1 MRSPTRTMAA
11 NLRWTRSGTVWADFL
26 LSPLAYGFRPTK
38 EKAVMR
44 DMHTG
49 LFRALPGESLLL
61 GIRAGLNPAAVV
73 ERMIEGVDLEACPD
87 WAAECSATLDTLDAI
102 GPGQRIFW
110 LSVPLAD
117 TGRSKKMGGSL
128 RAGLDEVRDML
139 TLPRAG
145 VPGDEIARR
154 IEQSRKVA
162 AAIPSMFHAL
172 PATAAQMV
180 WLDSHY
186 QQRGLFSDDEIPT
199 GPTDTRFD
207 TAAAL
212 LAHSGALLPEPMID
226 EGGQADLD
234 RTGIKG
240 WKPWERRYLKITQP
254 ENPTITAASYQS
266 LLVLAGL
273 PTEGMD
279 FPGSEFLGRIDESGY
294 EVDWALRLNIRSSEQ
309 AAGQNRRALIKLND
323 QYGQREGEMSH
334 GHNAL
339 DRAAKDLAEYAGV
352 LESDKLEVEV
362 QATVVFCVAGPD
374 PDSVQEQTEGL
385 ARYLGSADYRTSQPL
400 GYQEDLWWA
409 FAPGAPMSRA
419 VREFAQI
426 TTSRSLA
433 AAVPLASTSLGD
445 NRGIL
450 IGLNIS
456 GGPPGAV
463 LHDPAGAA
471 VRDVSGSLGVAG
483 ELGGGKSAFLKT
495 LMGGVVDRGGQLV
508 VADRTA
514 MGEYANWARSVTNAV
529 VVDVDNP
536 SWSLDPLRLFGP
548 KAGARIAQSFL
559 TPLTGIKPRSPIGQR
574 LGDVLDPEY
583 LDEHHLVGLGE
594 LLAHL
599 QSHPKLP
606 DATELASAMNAY
618 ARKDFGRVIFDS
630 TLPVVPLD
638 VGAVIIRTHT
648 LQLPRPEEV
657 SQAHLFDEMKLE
669 KVFGRAIYAH
679 IAALAREICFAN
691 PTRLGVF
698 GVDEAHHITSS
709 AEGDQELVEFV
720 RDGRKHNAAV
730 FLGSHD
736 PAADFG
742 SEVLRG
748 LIPTRVVMRHRD
760 KKLAQRSLEWLG
772 LNSGDEDLLTLLTED
787 TSPVTAEGVA
797 EHRRGEAFLRDSSGR
812 IGRMKVLLPSL
823 ADRNAAVRTSP
834 PELSAVSR

>member
-11 NLRWTRSGTVWADFL
+11 NLRWTRSGTVWADFI

-38 EKAVMR
+38 EKSVMR

-87 WAAECSATLDTLDAI
+87 WAAECYATLDTLDAI
-102 GPGQRIFW
+102 GPGQRVYW

-117 TGRSKKMGGSL
+117 GKGATKMGGSL
-128 RAGLDEVRDML
+128 RAATDEIRDAL
-139 TLPRAG
+139 ALPRAG
-145 VPGDEIARR
+145 VSAMEIARR
-154 IEQSRKVA
+154 VEQSRKVA
-162 AAIPSMFHAL
+162 AAIPSMFQAA

-180 WLDSHY
+180 WLDAHC
-186 QQRGLFSDDEIPT
+186 QQRGLYRDDEIPD
-199 GPTDTRFD
+199 GPSTAHRD
-207 TAAAL
+207 TATAL
-212 LAHSGALLPEPMID
+212 LPQSGALLPEPMID
-226 EGGQADLD
+226 EGGQSDLD
-234 RTGIKG
+234 RGGLKA

-254 ENPTITAASYQS
+254 ENPTTAAPSYQS
-266 LLVLAGL
+266 LLVLSGV
-273 PTEGMD
+273 PTEGMY

-294 EVDWALRLNIRSSEQ
+294 EVDWALRLDIRSSEQ
-309 AAGQNRRALIKLND
+309 ATAQNRRALIKLND
-323 QYGQREGEMSH
+323 QYGQRSGEMSH

-339 DRAAKDLAEYAGV
+339 DRAANDLAEYAGV

-362 QATVVFCVAGPD
+362 QATVVFCVGGPS
-374 PDSVQEQTEGL
+374 PDSVAEQALGL
-385 ARYLGSADYRTSQPL
+385 SRFLAAADYRTAQPL

-409 FAPGAPMSRA
+409 FVPGAPTNRA

-433 AAVPLASTSLGD
+433 AAVPLASTALGD

-450 IGLNIS
+450 AGLNIS
-456 GGPPGAV
+456 GGPLGAV

-471 VRDVSGSLGVAG
+471 LRDVSGSLGVAG
-483 ELGGGKSAFLKT
+483 ELGGGKSALLKM
-495 LMGGVVDRGGQLV
+495 LMGGVVDRGGQIV
-508 VADRTA
+508 VVDRTA
-514 MGEYANWARSVTNAV
+514 RGEYATWAASITDAV
-529 VVDVDNP
+529 VVDVDDP
-536 SWSLDPLRLFGP
+536 VWSLDPLRLFGS

-559 TPLTGIKPRSPIGQR
+559 TPLTGIKPRSDLGQR

-583 LDEHHLVGLGE
+583 LAAHDLHGLGE

-599 QSHPKLP
+599 QTDCTLELAP
-606 DATELASAMNAY
+606 ELASAMNAY
-618 ARKDFGRVIFDS
+618 ARKDFGRVIFDN

-638 VGAVIIRTHT
+638 TGAVIIRTHT

-657 SQAHLFDEMKLE
+657 TQAHLFEEMKLE

-679 IAALAREICFAN
+679 IAALARQVCFADI
-691 PTRLGVF
+691 TRLGVF

-742 SEVLRG
+742 SEVLQG
-748 LIPTRVVMRHRD
+748 LIPTRIVMRHRD
-760 KKLAQRSLEWLG
+760 KRLAQRSLEWLG
-772 LNSGDEDLLTLLTED
+772 LDPDDADLVTMLTED
-787 TSPVTAEGVA
+787 TSPVTAKGVV

-812 IGRMKVLLPSL
+812 IGRIKVLLPSV
-823 ADRNAAVRTSP
+823 ATRNAAVRTSP
-834 PELSAVSR
+834 PELAEVAP

>member
-162 AAIPSMFHAL
+162 AAIPSMFHAR

-385 ARYLGSADYRTSQPL
+385 TRYLGSADYRTSQPL

-514 MGEYANWARSVTNAV
+514 MGEYANWASSVTNAV

-574 LGDVLDPEY
+574 LGDVLDPAY

-594 LLAHL
+594 LLDHL

>member
-26 LSPLAYGFRPTK
+26 LSPLSYGFRPTK

-102 GPGQRIFW
+102 GPGQRVYW

-117 TGRSKKMGGSL
+117 GKGTTKMGGSL
-128 RAGLDEVRDML
+128 RAATDEIRDML
-139 TLPRAG
+139 ALPRAG
-145 VPGDEIARR
+145 VPAQEIAHRV
-154 IEQSRKVA
+154 EQSRKVA
-162 AAIPSMFHAL
+162 AAIPTMFQAV

-180 WLDSHY
+180 WLAAHS
-186 QQRGLFSDDEIPT
+186 QQRGLYRDDEIPT
-199 GPTDTRFD
+199 APTNTRFD
-207 TAAAL
+207 TATAL
-212 LAHSGALLPEPMID
+212 LPQSGALLPEPMID
-226 EGGQADLD
+226 EGGQSDLD
-234 RTGIKG
+234 RGDPKA
-240 WKPWERRYLKITQP
+240 WKPWERRYLKISQP
-254 ENPTITAASYQS
+254 ENPTTADASYQS
-266 LLVLAGL
+266 LLVLSGL

-279 FPGSEFLGRIDESGY
+279 FPGSEFLGRIDESGH
-294 EVDWALRLNIRSSEQ
+294 EVDWALRLDIRSSEQ
-309 AAGQNRRALIKLND
+309 ATAQNRRALIKLND
-323 QYGQREGEMSH
+323 QYGQRAGEMSH

-362 QATVVFCVAGPD
+362 QATVVFCVAGPT
-374 PDSVQEQTEGL
+374 PDSVQEQTLGL
-385 ARYLGSADYRTSQPL
+385 SRYLSSADYRTSQPL
-400 GYQEDLWWA
+400 GYQEDLWWS
-409 FAPGAPMSRA
+409 FVPGAPTNRA

-433 AAVPLASTSLGD
+433 AAVPLASTALGD

-450 IGLNIS
+450 AGLNIS

-483 ELGGGKSAFLKT
+483 EMGGGKSALLKM
-495 LMGGVVDRGGQLV
+495 LMGGVVDRGGQIIV
-508 VADRTA
+508 VDRTQ
-514 MGEYANWARSVTNAV
+514 MGEYANWAVSVTDAV
-529 VVDVDNP
+529 VVDVDDP
-536 SWSLDPLRLFGP
+536 AWSLDPLRLFGS
-548 KAGARIAQSFL
+548 KAGARVSQSFL
-559 TPLTGIKPRSPIGQR
+559 TPLTGIKPRSELGQR
-574 LGDVLDPEY
+574 LGDVLDPAY
-583 LDEHHLVGLGE
+583 LAAHDLHGLGE
-594 LLAHL
+594 LLTHL
-599 QSHPKLP
+599 QTDCTL
-606 DATELASAMNAY
+606 DLAAELASAMNAY
-618 ARKDFGRVIFDS
+618 ARKDFGRVIFDN

-638 VGAVIIRTHT
+638 AGAVIIRTHT

-657 SQAHLFDEMKLE
+657 TQAHLFDEMKLE

-679 IAALAREICFAN
+679 IAALARQVCFADI
-691 PTRLGVF
+691 TRLGVF

-742 SEVLRG
+742 SEVLQG

-772 LNSGDEDLLTLLTED
+772 LDPHDEDLVTMLTED
-787 TSPVTAEGVA
+787 TSPVTAAGVT
-797 EHRRGEAFLRDSSGR
+797 EPRRGEAFLRDSSGR
-812 IGRMKVLLPSL
+812 IGRIKVLLPSM
-823 ADRNAAVRTSP
+823 ATRNAAVRTSP
-834 PELSAVSR
+834 PELSEVQA